1 MPFVARYALKYSFIH
16 PKSSRVV
23 SNAVIPNRPAENER
37 TWFQTSGSC
46 QLSDIPSSARQYSS
60 GPGLFYE
67 SILNPP
73 KSLYH
78 FLAVGSPSTSS
89 KSG

>member
-37 TWFQTSGSC
+37 TWF
-46 QLSDIPSSARQYSS
+46 
-60 GPGLFYE
+60 
-67 SILNPP
+67 
-73 KSLYH
+73 
-78 FLAVGSPSTSS
+78 
-89 KSG
+89 